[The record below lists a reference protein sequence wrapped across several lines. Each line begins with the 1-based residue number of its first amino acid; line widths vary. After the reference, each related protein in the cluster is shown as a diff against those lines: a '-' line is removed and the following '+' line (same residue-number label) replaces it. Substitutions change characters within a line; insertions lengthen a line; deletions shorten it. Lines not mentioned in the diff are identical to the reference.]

1 MKGKRYKVAFSHVLF
16 LMLFINPSINIS
28 LNTIINTFLNPFKIN
43 TFSLIPYSLTLTI
56 LTLTPYPSLPKN
68 QKAPQ
73 QIRSYPA
80 SATRFWNELY
90 FYGANFIIMEWSL
103 FCIYIYL
110 WSSELFHDS
119 ISLKGYSFHIG
130 CFSSPL

>member
-1 MKGKRYKVAFSHVLF
+1 
-16 LMLFINPSINIS
+16 MLFINPSINIS

-90 FYGANFIIMEWSL
+90 FYGAKFIIMEWSL
-103 FCIYIYL
+103 FCIYIVRLMEQGNRY
-110 WSSELFHDS
+110 
-119 ISLKGYSFHIG
+119 KGLQKANYV
-130 CFSSPL
+130 SPHTCYT